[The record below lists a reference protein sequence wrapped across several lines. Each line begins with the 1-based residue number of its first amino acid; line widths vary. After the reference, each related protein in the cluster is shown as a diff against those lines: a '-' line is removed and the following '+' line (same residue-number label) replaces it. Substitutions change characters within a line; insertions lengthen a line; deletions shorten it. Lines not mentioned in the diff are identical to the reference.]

1 MIRDLRFVH
10 KITLRRAKNQF
21 SVGAMMATRIF
32 LLTFLLT
39 SSAALQTVLP
49 FSRHSLVGTRRTP
62 LLFSSNEREVLLAKK
77 LEAKAALDRL
87 DALEGTIQ
95 ALNDKSLTDASANID
110 AVEKD
115 IEKLALALL
124 PPTGMAIGDYQRNV
138 LYFCSLPFSMQLAL
152 IQLVEL
158 PDDTI
163 LDVTKY
169 PTVID
174 LIYQQG
180 RTLTPQRLE
189 DALKSVQRNISTTS
203 SNRQKSDMAR
213 DTKSETERIVGELL
227 DGKSVDDVRFENLV
241 KQHLGR
247 TTRKEGKSVTQKDLE
262 TFLSTLE
269 DKSIFVARGK
279 PEAIPGGYLIR
290 GQPKKKTGKDIVEA
304 LDAKLPTNWGA
315 QVSYMPDFTMEP
327 DIENPVAE
335 PVLVL
340 LNNDFAPETSV
351 WLLTL
356 STGAAIVSCFL
367 FGVGVYGSNDAV
379 TIHLTDLNA
388 VADTS
393 GLNWF
398 NGLLIQVLVPIA
410 VIQSL
415 HELGHLLIAW
425 KENIKTT
432 PPTLLPFWILPFMGA
447 QTQLKTSPKNL
458 TTLFDFAFLG
468 PFMGIVSSLIF
479 LVVGVQLTLIAD
491 NETSMYFPALPV
503 NFLRMS
509 TLGSTILDTMFGGN
523 GYVTSQAD
531 TANIMLHPLAIG
543 GFTGLLINSL
553 ALLPLG
559 SSDGGRMSQAL
570 FSRNGHLLVGG
581 ATWFSLL
588 LTTLALDQHD
598 VLLGAWVVY
607 NIAQNDQ
614 EVPCRDEV
622 DKVNIWRAVAGFGLW
637 FVAVLTLV
645 PLDHTLV

>member
-1 MIRDLRFVH
+1 MDGI
-10 KITLRRAKNQF
+10 
-21 SVGAMMATRIF
+21 MATRIF
-32 LLTFLLT
+32 LFTSLLT
-39 SSAALQTVLP
+39 SSIALQTILP
-49 FSRHSLVGTRRTP
+49 FSRHLLVGTRRNP
-62 LLFSSNEREVLLAKK
+62 LLFSSNEREVLLEEK
-77 LEAKAALDRL
+77 LQAKAFLDRL

-95 ALNDKSLTDASANID
+95 ALDDDSLANVSANID
-110 AVEKD
+110 AVETD
-115 IEKLALALL
+115 IGKLALTLL
-124 PPTGMAIGDYQRNV
+124 PPTGMAMGDYKRNV
-138 LYFCSLPFSMQLAL
+138 AYFCTLPLSMQLAL

-158 PDDTI
+158 PDDTL

-174 LIYQQG
+174 LIHQQG

-189 DALKSVQRNISTTS
+189 DALKNVQKNISTTS
-203 SNRQKSDMAR
+203 SNRQRSDMTR

-247 TTRKEGKSVTQKDLE
+247 TTRKEGKSATEKDLE
-262 TFLSTLE
+262 TFMSILE
-269 DKSIFVARGK
+269 DKSIFVPRGK

-290 GQPKKKTGKDIVEA
+290 GQPKKKNGKDIVVA
-304 LDAKLPTNWGA
+304 LDAKLPANWGA

-327 DIENPVAE
+327 DIENPIAE

-340 LNNDFAPETSV
+340 LNSDFAPETST
-351 WLLTL
+351 WILTL

-367 FGVGVYGSNDAV
+367 FGIGVYGSNDAV
-379 TIHLTDLNA
+379 TKHLTDLNA

-398 NGLLIQVLVPIA
+398 NGLLIQVLFPIA
-410 VIQSL
+410 VIQIL

-432 PPTLLPFWILPFMGA
+432 TPTLLPFWILPFMGA

-491 NETSMYFPALPV
+491 AETSMYFPALSV
-503 NFLRMS
+503 DFLRLS
-509 TLGSTILDTMFGGN
+509 TLGSTIIDTMFGGN

-531 TANIMLHPLAIG
+531 SANIMLHPLAVG
-543 GFTGLLINSL
+543 GFSGLLINSL

-588 LTTLALDQHD
+588 LTALALDQHD

-607 NIAQNDQ
+607 NVVQNDQ

-637 FVAVLTLV
+637 FVAVLALV
-645 PLDHTLV
+645 PLDHTLG